1 MLIIG
6 IDPGISGSICFFQDG
21 KIIDVVEM
29 PTMTEGKKN
38 KKQVN
43 GSQIFNEISD
53 RIRKLDK
60 RDIKEI
66 IEQVSA
72 MPGQG
77 VTSMFNFGQ
86 SFGILKGICSAMQLP
101 MYFVRP
107 AKWKK
112 YFNLINSEK
121 DASRT
126 RAIEIFPYFSGQL
139 SRKKDSNKADAILI
153 ASFYYETYKI
163 EEQKKNTRQ
172 IHDTFKCEV
181 LNMEADIASQ
191 AVGLGTNTD
200 FSLISLFLRADII
213 VKSVIIILIVCSIY
227 SWAVIIDKFRLFKKI
242 NKSSDD
248 FEEKFWDSK
257 SAETFYNSL
266 PAKVDDPMAIVFK
279 DTMESLLKK
288 KFKSNLSEKMS
299 TFLEVGIEKQM
310 SKIDKGFTFLAT
322 VGSTAPFIGLFGT
335 VWGIMNSFQSI
346 AISRNTSL
354 AIVAPGIAEALFATA
369 LGLLAAIPAVVAYNK
384 FNTDSQKYSQKLEN
398 FSKRFLTII

>member
-21 KIIDVVEM
+21 KIVDVIET

-43 GSQIFNEISD
+43 GSQIFNEISEK
-53 RIRKLDK
+53 IKKLDK
-60 RDIKEI
+60 NEIKVV

-163 EEQKKNTRQ
+163 EE
-172 IHDTFKCEV
+172 
-181 LNMEADIASQ
+181 
-191 AVGLGTNTD
+191 
-200 FSLISLFLRADII
+200 
-213 VKSVIIILIVCSIY
+213 
-227 SWAVIIDKFRLFKKI
+227 
-242 NKSSDD
+242 
-248 FEEKFWDSK
+248 
-257 SAETFYNSL
+257 
-266 PAKVDDPMAIVFK
+266 
-279 DTMESLLKK
+279 
-288 KFKSNLSEKMS
+288 
-299 TFLEVGIEKQM
+299 
-310 SKIDKGFTFLAT
+310 
-322 VGSTAPFIGLFGT
+322 
-335 VWGIMNSFQSI
+335 
-346 AISRNTSL
+346 
-354 AIVAPGIAEALFATA
+354 
-369 LGLLAAIPAVVAYNK
+369 
-384 FNTDSQKYSQKLEN
+384 
-398 FSKRFLTII
+398 